1 MILGTT
7 FARPTMKTQ
16 LSNNKIIEDQDGNQE
31 NIDQK
36 SYLVLINTT
45 IAGDDASMVF
55 TPAGENALADS

>member
-7 FARPTMKTQ
+7 FARPTMETQ
-16 LSNNKIIEDQDGNQE
+16 LSNNKIIEDPNGNQE

-45 IAGDDASMVF
+45 
-55 TPAGENALADS
+55 NR

>member
-1 MILGTT
+1 ME
-7 FARPTMKTQ
+7 TQ
-16 LSNNKIIEDQDGNQE
+16 LSNNKIIEDPNGNQE